1 MSTMHRRRGGFTLL
15 ELMIVL
21 TVMAILAAIAITQ
34 YSRYGYR
41 ARRSDG
47 QKLLMAI
54 GNAEERYYAL
64 HNTYADL
71 ATIGYS
77 TTATATSE
85 SSYYTASVALIT
97 VNTIAGQ
104 GYTATATP
112 VPGGSQARDAC
123 AALTL
128 TDTGVKA
135 ATGTNAN
142 GSCW

>member
-1 MSTMHRRRGGFTLL
+1 MFSLRRRCDGFTLL

-21 TVMAILAAIAITQ
+21 VVMAVLAAIAITS
-34 YSRYGYR
+34 YSRYGFR

-64 HNTYADL
+64 HNAYADL

-85 SSYYTASVALIT
+85 NSYYTASVTIT
-97 VNTIAGQ
+97 TINAVAGQ

-112 VPGGSQARDAC
+112 APGKSQARDTC

-128 TDTGVKA
+128 TNAGVKGPS
-135 ATGTNAN
+135 GTTAN
-142 GSCW
+142 GTCW

>member
-1 MSTMHRRRGGFTLL
+1 MLARRRGSGFTLL

-21 TVMAILAAIAITQ
+21 VVMGVLAALAITS
-34 YSRYGYR
+34 YSRYGFR
-41 ARRSDG
+41 ARRADG

-54 GNAEERYYAL
+54 ASAEERYFAQ
-64 HNTYADL
+64 HNAYADL

-85 SSYYTASVALIT
+85 NSYYTAAVTVTTINAVA
-97 VNTIAGQ
+97 AQ
-104 GYTATATP
+104 AFTATATP
-112 VPGGSQARDAC
+112 APKGSQAKDTC

-128 TDTGVKA
+128 TDTGTKG
-135 ATGTNAN
+135 ATGSTTN